1 MLILIG
7 LAAAVGCSSSDSAN
21 DASSFAAAVRGKYP
35 ELKENA
41 YTVDKVK
48 RVVDGDT
55 FELENGDKV
64 RLIGVD
70 TPESTKEIEPF
81 GKEASAYAKEQLTGQ
96 TVYLF
101 RDAGNKDTYGRL
113 LRYVFI
119 AGNTEMFNETLVRE
133 GYANPMTVPPNVIY
147 AKTFVAL
154 ERTAREQKKGLWGDP
169 AAANAATASKPP
181 ASQAPSGDSAKQAGV
196 PASTAC
202 AKPAIK
208 GNINSKKEKIYH
220 LPGGRYY
227 EQTVAEQLFCT
238 EAEAKTAG
246 FRKSAE

>member
-1 MLILIG
+1 MIVLIG
-7 LAAAVGCSSSDSAN
+7 MAAAIGCSSDSAG
-21 DASSFAAAVRGKYP
+21 DESSFAAAVRGKYP

-55 FELENGDKV
+55 FELDNGDKV

-81 GKEASAYAKEQLTGQ
+81 GKEASEFAKAKLTGQ
-96 TVYLF
+96 TVILF

-169 AAANAATASKPP
+169 AGANAASASASP
-181 ASQAPSGDSAKQAGV
+181 AGDSPKQSGA
-196 PASTAC
+196 PAQAAC
-202 AKPAIK
+202 AKPTIK
-208 GNINSKKEKIYH
+208 GNINAKKEKIYH

-227 EQTVAEQLFCT
+227 DQTVAEQMFCS
-238 EAEAKTAG
+238 EAEAKAAG